1 MESRRKVVLVA
12 GDGANPYREKSTI
25 VGEWLA
31 QAGCHLLTGGG
42 GGVMSAVTETFVE
55 SAGRPGLA
63 IGVIPGVASPQ
74 GDTLDYRTKGNAYPN
89 RFVEIALFT
98 HLLGDDPEGENS
110 RNHINVLSA
119 DLVVGLPGASGT
131 HAEIQLAKKY
141 GKPVVLFLAGQETI
155 LGKTGDDLSR
165 QGFTVVSDFPTLLKI
180 GNSLLGYDERLK
192 PVRIQL
198 ENCTIRSWEWTDAE
212 ALQQYA
218 NNRKVARNLHD
229 VFPSPYTF
237 RDARRWLCHALSTPS
252 ETAFAIDVA
261 GQSVGG
267 IGFVFKHGSAF
278 RSAEIGYWLG
288 EPFWGRGLTTEC
300 VRTLSKYIFENY
312 PYICRLYAQVF
323 PWNEGSMR
331 VLEKAGF
338 TRECVLRKAAIKAGD
353 VIDLVQYCLIGNL
366 RY

>member
-1 MESRRKVVLVA
+1 MEPRRKVVLVA
-12 GDGANPYREKSTI
+12 GDGANPYREKTTI

-42 GGVMSAVTETFVE
+42 AGVMAAVTEAFIE
-55 SAGRPGLA
+55 SAGRTGIA
-63 IGVIPGVASPQ
+63 VGVIPGATSPQ
-74 GDTLDYRTKGNAYPN
+74 GDALDYHTKGNAYPN

-98 HLLGDDPEGENS
+98 HLPGDDPEGEGS

-119 DLVVGLPGASGT
+119 DLVVGLPGGSGT

-141 GKPVVLFLAGQETI
+141 DKPVVLFLTGQETI
-155 LGKTGDDLSR
+155 LRKTAEDLAREGFIVVTDFPALMKTG
-165 QGFTVVSDFPTLLKI
+165 
-180 GNSLLGYDERLK
+180 NALLGYDERLK
-192 PVRIQL
+192 SVRIQL
-198 ENCTIRSWEWTDAE
+198 DKSTIRSWEWTDAE
-212 ALQQYA
+212 ALQQNA

-229 VFPSPYTF
+229 LFPSPYTF

-252 ETAFAIDVA
+252 ETAFAIEVD

-267 IGFVFKHGSAF
+267 IGFVFKHASAA

-288 EPFWGRGLTTEC
+288 EPFWGQGIKTEC
-300 VRTLSKYIFENY
+300 VKALSRYIFENY

-323 PWNEGSMR
+323 PWNRGSMR

-338 TRECVLRKAAIKAGD
+338 TQECVLRKAALKGGD
-353 VIDLVQYCLIGNL
+353 VIDLVQYSLIGTP
-366 RY
+366 